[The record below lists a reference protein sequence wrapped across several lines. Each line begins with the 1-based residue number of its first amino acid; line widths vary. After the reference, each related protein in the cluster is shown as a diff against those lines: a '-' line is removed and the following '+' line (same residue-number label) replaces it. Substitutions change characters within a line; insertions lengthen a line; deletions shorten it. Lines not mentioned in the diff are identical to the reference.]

1 MIIDADLTFLLQILP
16 KSVKLYLENSNNLS
30 NLIEVVLD
38 LGRRPEGRFLNGSE
52 YLSSNLIS
60 WQDLDF
66 CSKQLGNFN
75 NDNRAGIEG
84 TLHRISCL
92 KNRKGNIIGLTCRV
106 GKTIFG
112 NISIIRDLLESNQSI
127 LIIGKP
133 GVGKTTTI
141 REIARIISDEIEKR
155 VIIVDTSNEIAGN
168 SDIPHFCIGKARRI
182 QVSKVEFQHNVMIE
196 AVENHMPEV
205 IIVDEI
211 GTELEVLAART
222 IAERGV
228 QLIGTVHGNSLES
241 IIKNPL
247 LTDIIGGLQNVI
259 LSDEEAKKRGSQ
271 KNLLERKSLP
281 TFQVLIEINEKEN
294 WIIYENVERFIDSW
308 LRKQN
313 LLLQCRIFKEKN
325 KTIIYQKQF
334 EQSNIEI
341 LYLKKLEKN
350 FISKSFDNLEYDSK
364 NNKVRITIYCYSL
377 SINKVKQICN
387 SFDFDPF
394 FTKNINEATIILG
407 VKNYIKEN
415 KKIRKLAKINK
426 VPIYIIKKN
435 SLMQISKVI
444 YALTNKLVR

>member
-211 GTELEVLAART
+211 GTEFEVLAART

-350 FISKSFDNLEYDSK
+350 FISKSVDNLEYDSK

>member
-1 MIIDADLTFLLQILP
+1 MIIDKDLTFLLQILP
-16 KSVKLYLENSNNLS
+16 KSVQLYLENSTNLC

-60 WQDLDF
+60 CQDLDF

-75 NDNRAGIEG
+75 NDNRAGIGG

-106 GKTIFG
+106 GKTLFG
-112 NISIIRDLLESNQSI
+112 NISIVRDLLESNQSI

-141 REIARIISDEIEKR
+141 REIARIISDEMEKR
-155 VIIVDTSNEIAGN
+155 VLIVDTSNEIAGN

-228 QLIGTVHGNSLES
+228 QLIGTVHGNSLDS

-259 LSDEEAKKRGSQ
+259 LSDDEARKRGSQ
-271 KNLLERKSLP
+271 KNLLERKSSP
-281 TFQVLIEINEKEN
+281 TFQILIEINEKEN
-294 WIIYENVERFIDSW
+294 WVIYENLERFIDSW

-334 EQSNIEI
+334 KRSNIEI
-341 LYLKKLEKN
+341 VYLKKLEKK
-350 FISKSFDNLEYDSK
+350 FISKSLDNLDYTLK
-364 NNKVRITIYCYSL
+364 KNKVRINIYCYSV

-394 FTKNINEATIILG
+394 FTQNINEATIILG
-407 VKNYIKEN
+407 VRSYIKEN
-415 KKIRKLAKINK
+415 KKIRKLAKIYK

-435 SLMQISKVI
+435 TLLQISKVI
-444 YALTNKLVR
+444 YELINRFLL

>member
-1 MIIDADLTFLLQILP
+1 MIIDKDLTFLLQILP

-52 YLSSNLIS
+52 YLSANLIS

-228 QLIGTVHGNSLES
+228 QLIGTVHGNSLEN

-334 EQSNIEI
+334 EQSNIEF

-350 FISKSFDNLEYDSK
+350 FISKSIDNLEYDSK
-364 NNKVRITIYCYSL
+364 NNKVRINIYCYSV
-377 SINKVKQICN
+377 SINKVKHICN
-387 SFDFDPF
+387 SFEFDPF

-415 KKIRKLAKINK
+415 KKIRRLAKINK

-435 SLMQISKVI
+435 TLMQISKVI
-444 YALTNKLVR
+444 YALTNKLVK

>member
-241 IIKNPL
+241 IIKHPL

-350 FISKSFDNLEYDSK
+350 FISKSVDNLEYDSK

>member
-350 FISKSFDNLEYDSK
+350 FISKSVDNLEYDSK